1 MMRVLVGWD
10 DKQEADLIR
19 LYLQVDENGIAIC
32 DDHEQMLALARSPQ
46 KWDAILMAT
55 DWPDHDTAFEL
66 FEKLG
71 EVRPGCPVV
80 GACRPSEVYRIARFL
95 TNGLRAYVIRDDS
108 SDFMFL
114 LQSLIDGAVRQVD
127 AERERL
133 IAEKLRREIDSVRQL
148 QEKLIPR
155 DIRCPDEYSVAARYE
170 SSQIRVF
177 GGQPV
182 TMAGGDYYD
191 VFTLADDSL
200 VLLVGDASGH
210 GMKACMSIMTM
221 HTLIRLLR
229 DNEFRDTARF
239 VEYVNELLCQ
249 QQVVHEDGGFITL
262 LYAILNPHTHT
273 LQWTSAGHP
282 LPLLLDLENGEVTPL
297 ADLDAGGLPLGIVPG
312 AEYSV
317 QSSHIPPG
325 SRLAL
330 YTDGI
335 AEAFNAE
342 NAEHIE
348 FGQEGLS
355 RSLSDSATDSLEAT
369 VQNLF
374 DASRAFT
381 GGHGR
386 HDDTSVVIVERSKEP
401 VPQQPVNTDTAAVA
415 E

>member
-1 MMRVLVGWD
+1 MRVLVGWD
-10 DKQEADLIR
+10 DRREADLIR

-32 DDHEQMLALARSPQ
+32 DDHEQMIALAESPQ
-46 KWDAILMAT
+46 RWDAILMAT
-55 DWPDHDTAFEL
+55 DWPDHDAAFQLYEQL
-66 FEKLG
+66 NEI
-71 EVRPGCPVV
+71 RPGCPIV
-80 GACRPSEVYRIARFL
+80 GACRPDAVYRIARFL
-95 TNGLRAYVIRDDS
+95 TNGLRAYVIRDES
-108 SDFMFL
+108 ADFMFL
-114 LQSLIDGAVRQVD
+114 LQALIDGAVRQVE

-148 QEKLIPR
+148 QEKIIPR
-155 DIRCPDEYSVAARYE
+155 NIHCPEGYSIAARYE
-170 SSQIRVF
+170 SSQISVL

-239 VEYVNELLCQ
+239 VEYVNDLLCQ
-249 QQVVHEDGGFITL
+249 QQVISEDGGFITL
-262 LYAILNPHTHT
+262 LYGILNPHTNM

-282 LPLLLDLENGEVTPL
+282 LPLLVDMHDGHVRPL
-297 ADLDAGGLPLGIVPG
+297 ADLDAGGLPLGIISG

-317 QSSHIPPG
+317 QTSEIPPG

-342 NAEHIE
+342 SDVHRE
-348 FGQEGLS
+348 FGQEGLC
-355 RSLSDSATDSLEAT
+355 RTLTDSIGNSLEET
-369 VQNLF
+369 VQHLF
-374 DASRAFT
+374 DASRDFT

-386 HDDTSVVIVERSKEP
+386 HDDTSVVLVQRADETPPSVATAP
-401 VPQQPVNTDTAAVA
+401 ADATAAR
-415 E
+415 